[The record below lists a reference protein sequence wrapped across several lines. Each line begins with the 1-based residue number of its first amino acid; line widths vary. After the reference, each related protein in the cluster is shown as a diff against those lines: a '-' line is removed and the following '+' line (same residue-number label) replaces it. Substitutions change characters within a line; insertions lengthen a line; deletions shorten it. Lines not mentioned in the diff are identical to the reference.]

1 MSDPAERYVLLA
13 LRLGRHDEGVVESY
27 VGPASLADRVEAER
41 PPAPDVLVA
50 EADAL
55 LDDLDDSW
63 LRDQAAALRSVA
75 GRVAGEQQSYPDEV
89 EACYGVRPE
98 RTPESVL
105 TDAFERLET
114 LLPRGGSLRERRRAW
129 ERSIEVPADGVGS
142 LMTAIMAEARAR
154 TRELVGLPDDE
165 HLEIQL
171 VDDVPWLGYH
181 EYLGDLR
188 GVMSINTDLPR
199 SAVELLHLALHEA
212 YPGHHAERC
221 LKDVELVRG
230 RGLIEETIV
239 LGPSPQ
245 SLVSEGTAELA
256 PEMILDGDAGPA
268 FEAVVHDA
276 GIDLD
281 LGHARTVE
289 RALEPLN
296 RLQVDAA
303 LMVHEEGLPATE
315 VQAFLVEWGMVD
327 PQIAAQAVRFVQAPS
342 SRSYSICYPAG
353 RERCRAYVV
362 GDVTR
367 FRRLLTEQVRV
378 RDLPATVL

>member
-1 MSDPAERYVLLA
+1 
-13 LRLGRHDEGVVESY
+13 
-27 VGPASLADRVEAER
+27 
-41 PPAPDVLVA
+41 
-50 EADAL
+50 
-55 LDDLDDSW
+55 
-63 LRDQAAALRSVA
+63 
-75 GRVAGEQQSYPDEV
+75 
-89 EACYGVRPE
+89 
-98 RTPESVL
+98 
-105 TDAFERLET
+105 
-114 LLPRGGSLRERRRAW
+114 
-129 ERSIEVPADGVGS
+129 
-142 LMTAIMAEARAR
+142 
-154 TRELVGLPDDE
+154 
-165 HLEIQL
+165 
-171 VDDVPWLGYH
+171 
-181 EYLGDLR
+181 
-188 GVMSINTDLPR
+188 
-199 SAVELLHLALHEA
+199 
-212 YPGHHAERC
+212 
-221 LKDVELVRG
+221 
-230 RGLIEETIV
+230 
-239 LGPSPQ
+239 
-245 SLVSEGTAELA
+245 
-256 PEMILDGDAGPA
+256 MILDGDAGPA

-353 RERCRAYVV
+353 LERCRAYVV